1 LNIRRATLVCEPEFH
16 RHAVQMDRISLVLT
30 GGRVLAALGDSR
42 RAVLQ
47 ENNGRWSIELQAV
60 TSLAVV
66 PESDPAPTLAIP
78 CGDGQVALHSEE
90 FRDFTPS
97 ALAVAIFRFAEGRG
111 YFEPLRQLFQPAVK
125 TVAHT
130 PQDKLLTLILSLMV
144 GCPYTSGINRDL
156 RPYPALAQLLGRP
169 SLPDQSQV
177 SRLLRGMTPWDLE
190 DLLLVFEET
199 LRRQSRSCSSSR
211 PFTLDVDTSGLVA
224 DGRTYEN
231 TAKGYFPGARGKRG
245 YQLDTA
251 YVPDYA
257 ETLAV
262 FLDRGNVP
270 PGKRFLD
277 VMCAVA
283 EVLDG
288 WERIGLVRGDCA
300 QGTVEHMRFL
310 LEHRLAFLLREKAWK
325 AARRIG
331 PLVPERLWDPVD
343 PMLAAT
349 EGPGM
354 HLSLDDGSRV
364 GVRRVLSRCLGKQGW
379 AYRSLC
385 TTLSKQGARRLY
397 PGEVVELYNQR
408 AGSIEID
415 MNSPPA

>member
-1 LNIRRATLVCEPEFH
+1 
-16 RHAVQMDRISLVLT
+16 M
-30 GGRVLAALGDSR
+30 
-42 RAVLQ
+42 
-47 ENNGRWSIELQAV
+47 
-60 TSLAVV
+60 TS
-66 PESDPAPTLAIP
+66 
-78 CGDGQVALHSEE
+78 
-90 FRDFTPS
+90 
-97 ALAVAIFRFAEGRG
+97 LAVAIFRFAEGRG

-331 PLVPERLWDPVD
+331 GPWSPSGCGIRWIRCLRPRKARGCTSLWTTAAGLASAGCCPVV
-343 PMLAAT
+343 L
-349 EGPGM
+349 
-354 HLSLDDGSRV
+354 GSR
-364 GVRRVLSRCLGKQGW
+364 GGRTGAFAPRCPSREHGGFTPARW
-379 AYRSLC
+379 WNC
-385 TTLSKQGARRLY
+385 TTKGLAVSR
-397 PGEVVELYNQR
+397 
-408 AGSIEID
+408 ST
-415 MNSPPA
+415 